1 LIAVKGVS
9 VLAERILVVED
20 EAEMR
25 NILAK
30 SLGRI
35 GYRVF
40 AVASGEEASKAIE
53 ETMFDLVISD
63 MALENMSGLELLERV
78 RATDATLPFII
89 VTGVG
94 TIETAVQAI
103 KLGAFHYITKPFKA
117 RDMEILVKRALEYGM
132 LHRKLDSLTAQNSEN
147 REIPEM
153 IVGSSKSMHD
163 LMRMVEK
170 VSDSQASVLIQGE
183 SGTGKELLAHRIHRG
198 SSRRSSPFL
207 PIDCSALSET
217 LLESELFGHVKGAFT
232 GAFRAKR
239 GLLEDAQGGTV
250 FLDEIGDIKPST
262 QVKLLRAI
270 QEREIKPVGGNQTV
284 PIDVRFISA
293 TNRNLKVDIEKGL
306 FREDLYYRLAV
317 VPLYLPPLRERRD
330 DIPLLVHHFLE
341 KLCRSYKKTINEVK
355 PAVIEMMYSLP
366 WKGNIRELANILERG
381 VLLAENNTLTLDCL
395 SIDYPRV
402 ESGHATDGSS
412 LSLRRVTEDAE
423 RNAILQALK
432 VSNNNRSMAARLLG
446 ISRRAFYDKMTQYG
460 IAM

>member
-1 LIAVKGVS
+1 LTTIKRRVE
-9 VLAERILVVED
+9 LPERILVVED

-30 SLGRI
+30 SLGRL
-35 GYRVF
+35 GYRVH
-40 AVASGEEASKAIE
+40 AVASGEEAWKAIE

-63 MALENMSGLELLERV
+63 MALENMSGLELLERAH
-78 RATDATLPFII
+78 ATDSTLPFII
-89 VTGVG
+89 VTGVA

-117 RDMEILVKRALEYGM
+117 RDMEILIKRALEYGV
-132 LHRKLDSLTAQNSEN
+132 LHRKLDSLVGHQEESAEA
-147 REIPEM
+147 PEM
-153 IVGSSKSMHD
+153 VVGTSKSMRD

-170 VSDSQASVLIQGE
+170 VSDSGASVLIQGE
-183 SGTGKELLAHRIHRG
+183 SGTGKELLARLIHRG
-198 SSRRSSPFL
+198 SSRRDMSFL

-239 GLLEDAQGGTV
+239 GLLEESQGGTV

-284 PIDVRFISA
+284 AIDVRFISA
-293 TNRNLKVDIEKGL
+293 TNRNLKADIERGQ

-330 DIPLLVHHFLE
+330 DIPLLVHHFLD
-341 KLCRSYKKTINEVK
+341 KLCRSYKKKITEVK
-355 PAVIEMMYSLP
+355 PAVMEMMYTLP

-381 VLLAENNTLTLDCL
+381 VLLAENDTLTLDCL
-395 SIDYPRV
+395 SIDFPHIEDNRTADV
-402 ESGHATDGSS
+402 SS
-412 LSLRRVTEDAE
+412 LSLRRVIEDAE
-423 RNAILQALK
+423 KNAIVQALK

-460 IAM
+460 VAM

>member
-1 LIAVKGVS
+1 LNANRRRVE
-9 VLAERILVVED
+9 LPERILVVED
-20 EAEMR
+20 EVEMR

-30 SLGRI
+30 SLGRL
-35 GYRVF
+35 GYRVH
-40 AVASGEEASKAIE
+40 AVGTAEEAWKAIE
-53 ETMFDLVISD
+53 GTMFDLVISD

-78 RATDATLPFII
+78 HATDSTLPFII

-117 RDMEILVKRALEYGM
+117 RDMEILIKRALEYGA
-132 LHRKLDSLTAQNSEN
+132 LHRRLDSLVGHQEEN
-147 REIPEM
+147 GEAPEM
-153 IVGSSKSMHD
+153 VVGTSKSMRD

-170 VSDSQASVLIQGE
+170 VSDSGASVLIQGE
-183 SGTGKELLAHRIHRG
+183 SGTGKELLARLIHRG
-198 SSRRSSPFL
+198 SSRRDMPFL

-239 GLLEDAQGGTV
+239 GLLEEAQGGTI

-284 PIDVRFISA
+284 AIDVRFISA
-293 TNRNLKVDIEKGL
+293 TNRNLKADIEKGL

-341 KLCRSYKKTINEVK
+341 KLCRSYKKKITEVK
-355 PAVIEMMYSLP
+355 PAVMEMMYTLP

-381 VLLAENNTLTLDCL
+381 VLLAENDTLTLDCL
-395 SIDYPRV
+395 SIDFPRI
-402 ESGHATDGSS
+402 EDNRTADASS
-412 LSLRRVTEDAE
+412 LSLRRVIEDAE
-423 RNAILQALK
+423 KNAIVQALR

-460 IAM
+460 IAL